1 MSGVTVEDI
10 QYVVKA
16 ADWSIEGVFQK
27 FNYTPQHL
35 IEFGS

>member
-1 MSGVTVEDI
+1 MSVVTVEDI

-16 ADWSIEGVFQK
+16 ADWSSEGDFQK

-35 IEFGS
+35 TEFGS